1 MNLQHSLTVVRTLTM
16 CTPAAHEHTASVLR
30 HWAPQR
36 HHEKLNWPNL
46 TWPDLTWL
54 YPSILMNEWMNE
66 NLYTAHKELPHKTL
80 HVHST
85 RYTQCMHVSSHK
97 LYWPWLLV
105 PALWHCG
112 RSWSRPY
119 WRLHVGPALLS
130 SPCSTLAV
138 QTHQLLLFHGLFEL
152 CPFAVKRN
160 KQIKSK
166 GRQHFF

>member
-1 MNLQHSLTVVRTLTM
+1 MFTAPDTHTTLHVHSTRYTHNLACSQHQI
-16 CTPAAHEHTASVLR
+16 HTQPCMFT
-30 HWAPQR
+30 APD
-36 HHEKLNWPNL
+36 
-46 TWPDLTWL
+46 T
-54 YPSILMNEWMNE
+54 
-66 NLYTAHKELPHKTL
+66 HKTL

-152 CPFAVKRN
+152 CPFAVKRK

-166 GRQHFF
+166 GRQHFFKSKTTKKQNSYKNKLLQQQNSNKN